1 MWFRFRALILLLFVA
16 VCFQKILAQANSAG
30 SIAGQVV
37 DTSGAMVPN
46 ATVIAM
52 QPQTNGQWKTVTDNA
67 GSYILPNL
75 PVGIFTLSAQKEGF
89 SKQQINS
96 ITLNA
101 GDELRTNFTLK
112 PGAVTDTVQV
122 NSEAISV
129 DTESGNVG
137 DVVSAVN
144 IESLP
149 LVTRNFVELV
159 ELVPGVSTDIGSDV
173 GFASYSSLA
182 FSINGVRNNANDWMV
197 DGVPNMDVYNGNNA
211 IIPDIDALAE
221 FKVDR
226 GNYTAEQGR
235 NGGAAINAIVKSGA
249 NKFHGT
255 AFEFLRNGDLN
266 ANSYFANL
274 GGIPRPNEHRNN
286 FGYTVSG
293 PIIKDKLFFFWS
305 EEWRRIIEPS
315 GTYTTTVPTDQ
326 ELTGNFSDYASLGLQ
341 EPKVTATL
349 AANPLCVG
357 CVVGQ
362 PFPNDQIPTGM
373 LDPNSLLL
381 LNTYYPRAQSINPN
395 THTNFVSAVPARTNT
410 REELIRLDYN
420 LSDKWKAFAH
430 YIQDQNL
437 IASPYAL
444 FNTNI
449 LPNVEATNEFEPMQS
464 VAVNFVGTLTPNLI
478 NEIQFGIYHDIIR
491 ITEAPTISR
500 ARAPGLNIPY
510 YFPDPHLNL
519 DDRIPQLHFDHYA
532 SITTTW
538 PFLNGFLFHKWDDN
552 LSWHRGS
559 HNFRFGLVITEEGK
573 NENNQDAL
581 GNGSFTWHGGT
592 LTAPAA
598 GEQTGNE
605 LANML
610 TGFADQY
617 QEAQTNPMQH
627 LRYWDDE
634 AYAQDQWQITHRLS
648 FTFGLRYTYY
658 SPETDLN
665 GLLDN
670 FVPGLYQTGLAPT
683 VNPDGTLSN
692 IPTSQISDGTYLPN
706 NGIIVA
712 GVNSSYGNAI
722 FSAPKLNLAPRSGF
736 SFDVFGN
743 GKTALRGGYGMYYD
757 RTAPYELGGKA
768 NPPFNAEVT
777 LDNVTVDNPGK
788 AGGLPVYSP
797 VGLVALNTK
806 YPNPYSQQASLGVQ
820 QEVHRNTVVSL
831 DYVRTQGT
839 HLLYNTQLNQTL
851 SADQLAVAENLT
863 GTAPGMNVN
872 QGRPYLAYTAIP
884 QFTPDASSTYNA
896 LQASLKEQLGS
907 AFTFNANY
915 TYSKVL
921 TDASSDTYSPQDSH
935 NLRAERGPA
944 SFDRAQMLVMNYVW
958 QLPSLSANA
967 NAIARAA
974 VSGWQW
980 SGIVNVSTGE
990 PITVYLGT
998 YGNSGVIDSSQRPDQ
1013 TGKAQD
1019 GKGINDWLNPA
1030 AFARPALGTFGNA
1043 RVGIA
1048 RVPRGTQVDS
1058 SISKDFHIWESLV
1071 MQFKLEA
1078 INALNHNVLNQA
1090 GDVDATTGD
1099 ASFGQI
1105 TNAGS
1110 ALPRTVQA
1118 GLHFTF

>member
-831 DYVRTQGT
+831 DYVRTQGRT
-839 HLLYNTQLNQTL
+839 CC
-851 SADQLAVAENLT
+851 
-863 GTAPGMNVN
+863 
-872 QGRPYLAYTAIP
+872 
-884 QFTPDASSTYNA
+884 
-896 LQASLKEQLGS
+896 
-907 AFTFNANY
+907 
-915 TYSKVL
+915 
-921 TDASSDTYSPQDSH
+921 
-935 NLRAERGPA
+935 
-944 SFDRAQMLVMNYVW
+944 
-958 QLPSLSANA
+958 
-967 NAIARAA
+967 
-974 VSGWQW
+974 
-980 SGIVNVSTGE
+980 
-990 PITVYLGT
+990 
-998 YGNSGVIDSSQRPDQ
+998 
-1013 TGKAQD
+1013 
-1019 GKGINDWLNPA
+1019 
-1030 AFARPALGTFGNA
+1030 
-1043 RVGIA
+1043 
-1048 RVPRGTQVDS
+1048 
-1058 SISKDFHIWESLV
+1058 
-1071 MQFKLEA
+1071 
-1078 INALNHNVLNQA
+1078 
-1090 GDVDATTGD
+1090 TTR
-1099 ASFGQI
+1099 
-1105 TNAGS
+1105 N
-1110 ALPRTVQA
+1110 
-1118 GLHFTF
+1118 